1 MPSLDAWLADTGDLA
16 ALPTEME
23 ATRAALAWRRIND
36 KPTSVTFRTPAGVTL
51 SAQTVRIESANTAS
65 EAMSDAGL
73 APERYVII
81 FGIRNHATLTN
92 TDMQEGY
99 TFNYLNDQYR
109 IIDTI
114 LTLGEIQGTAEARG

>member
-1 MPSLDAWLADTGDLA
+1 MPTFDSWLADTGDLA
-16 ALPTEME
+16 ALPTQTEE
-23 ATRAALAWRRIND
+23 TRAALAWRRIND

-51 SAQTVRIESANTAS
+51 STQTVRIESDDSAH

-81 FGIRNHATLTN
+81 FGIRNHASLP
-92 TDMQEGY
+92 DSDIAEGY
-99 TFNYLNDQYR
+99 TFVLNGDQYR

-114 LTLGEIQGTAEARG
+114 LTLGEIQGTGEARG